1 MIFCQKKLI
10 SMCFCSFLNLQLTSF
25 LAVYWSLIFL
35 SNLFAL
41 RLSEFKAALLKAFSS
56 AHAQTLPLTTV
67 KESVK
72 RDKAFR
78 DEEIESALQ
87 VMQDANQI
95 MVADDSVFLI
105 WKHLWVTSNER
116 CTKAVVNC
124 VCFIKLS
131 LTLLTSE
138 GHSAVSS

>member
-1 MIFCQKKLI
+1 MFLFFFKPPTHLI
-10 SMCFCSFLNLQLTSF
+10 LG
-25 LAVYWSLIFL
+25 SLLIINFL

-95 MVADDSVFLI
+95 MVADDNVFLI

-124 VCFIKLS
+124 VFYKTFLNIDLWRSFSCQ
-131 LTLLTSE
+131 
-138 GHSAVSS
+138 

>member
-1 MIFCQKKLI
+1 MIFCQTKLI
-10 SMCFCSFLNLQLTSF
+10 SVCFCFFFEPPTYLILG
-25 LAVYWSLIFL
+25 SLLIINFL

-41 RLSEFKAALLKAFSS
+41 RLGEFKAALLKAFSS

-95 MVADDSVFLI
+95 MVADDNVFLI

-116 CTKAVVNC
+116 CSKAVVNC

-131 LTLLTSE
+131 LTLLNSE

>member
-95 MVADDSVFLI
+95 MVADDNVFLI

-124 VCFIKLS
+124 VCFIKIS
-131 LTLLTSE
+131 LTLLNSE